1 MQAQFFKHIFK
12 HGRHCQHPLHA
23 IGRGRDSGRESGHG
37 RKSGHGGGRD
47 FGDGMPRGRKFSS
60 EDLQLL
66 LLALIEQQ
74 PRHGYELIKAL
85 EEQSNGFYSPSP
97 GMVYPALTYLEEID
111 YATVETQGSRKRY
124 ALAEA
129 GRDYLQTQRD
139 RVDLILGKL
148 KHFAHKMDSVR
159 RAFAGEAVDESS
171 ELDGWLPELIRA
183 RYAIKRALYARQMPD
198 AAEQL
203 RVASILERA
212 AAEINQGRESG
223 TASEGDQHVE

>member
-1 MQAQFFKHIFK
+1 MQAQFFQHVFK

-23 IGRGRDSGRESGHG
+23 VGHG
-37 RKSGHGGGRD
+37 RRGGHVHGAGSGRGGRG
-47 FGDGMPRGRKFSS
+47 FGDDMPRGRKFSS

-85 EEQSNGFYSPSP
+85 SEHSNGFYSPSP

-111 YATVETQGSRKRY
+111 YATVETEGSRKRY
-124 ALAEA
+124 ALAAA
-129 GRDYLQTQRD
+129 GREYLQSQRE

-148 KHFAHKMDSVR
+148 KHMAHKMDSVR
-159 RAFAGEAVDESS
+159 RAFAGEAVDENS
-171 ELDGWLPELIRA
+171 ELDGWLPELIKA

-203 RVASILERA
+203 RVAEILQRA
-212 AAEINQGRESG
+212 AEEIEQANVSQGGEHG
-223 TASEGDQHVE
+223 E

>member
-12 HGRHCQHPLHA
+12 QGRHGHHALHA
-23 IGRGRDSGRESGHG
+23 AGHG
-37 RKSGHGGGRD
+37 RKGGYGHGGGSGRD
-47 FGDGMPRGRKFSS
+47 GRGFGDDMPRGRKFSS

-85 EEQSNGFYSPSP
+85 SEHSNGFYSPSP

-111 YATVETQGSRKRY
+111 YATVETEGSRKRY
-124 ALAEA
+124 SLAAA
-129 GRDYLQTQRD
+129 GHDYLQTQRD

-148 KHFAHKMDSVR
+148 KHMAHKMDSVR
-159 RAFAGEAVDESS
+159 RAFAGEAVDDNS
-171 ELDGWLPELIRA
+171 ELDGWLPELIKA
-183 RYAIKRALYARQMPD
+183 RYAIKRALYARPLPD

-203 RVASILERA
+203 RVAAILQRA
-212 AAEINQGRESG
+212 ADEINQAQPGQ
-223 TASEGDQHVE
+223 GDEHGE